1 MNKRMYQIFNKV
13 QENHWW
19 FQARNNIVR
28 KNLSDIYGLTKKR
41 ILDIGCGSGLMIET
55 LHKTY
60 DIYGLE
66 KSRIAINLSKK
77 INKSRI
83 KQGYLPEKVPFKKK
97 FDAILMMDVLE
108 HIEDDF
114 TSLLVINKLLKR
126 KGLLIITVPAFMFLW
141 SKFDE
146 ENHHK
151 RRYKINELRYL
162 LKQSGFSLEK
172 ITYYNFFLSP
182 IAFIERLLIKVFSLS
197 ATQSLKVP
205 IKPLNNFFYFLFNA
219 EYSFL
224 KYLDFPFGLS
234 IIAIARKD
242 KGNGF
247 SSLK

>member
-1 MNKRMYQIFNKV
+1 MYQIFNKV

-19 FQARNNIVR
+19 FQARNNIV
-28 KNLSDIYGLTKKR
+28 KKILCDIYGLTER
-41 ILDIGCGSGLMIET
+41 HILDVGCGSGLMIKT
-55 LHKTY
+55 LYNTY
-60 DIYGLE
+60 NIYGLE
-66 KSRIAINLSKK
+66 KSKIAINLCKK
-77 INKSRI
+77 KYKSRI

-114 TSLLVINKLLKR
+114 TSLLVINKLLKKNGR
-126 KGLLIITVPAFMFLW
+126 IIITVPAFMFLW

-151 RRYKINELRYL
+151 RRYKINQLRYL
-162 LKQSGFSLEK
+162 LNQSGFSLEK
-172 ITYYNFFLSP
+172 ISYYNFLLSP
-182 IAFIERLLIKVFSLS
+182 IAFIERLLIKVISIS
-197 ATQSLKVP
+197 TTHSLKLP

-219 EYSFL
+219 EYSLL

-242 KGNGF
+242 KGIEF
-247 SSLK
+247 SSLR